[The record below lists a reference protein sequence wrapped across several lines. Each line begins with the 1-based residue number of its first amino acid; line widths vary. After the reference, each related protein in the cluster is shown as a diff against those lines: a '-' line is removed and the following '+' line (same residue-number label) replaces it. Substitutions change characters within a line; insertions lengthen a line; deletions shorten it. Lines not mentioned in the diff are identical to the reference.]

1 MFLSAVVCRLVVR
14 EVLPLCRCVRPPCQR
29 EIGALVHMAL
39 PLFEDD
45 ELVLRVLIVAESA
58 RLHVP
63 KETSVRGPA
72 KDVR

>member
-1 MFLSAVVCRLVVR
+1 MFLSAVICQLVVR
-14 EVLPLCRCVRPPCQR
+14 QVLLLCRCVRPPCQR

-63 KETSVRGPA
+63 KETSVRGLA